1 MTDTTQNLA
10 PIEQARLTL
19 QRMQPEFAAAL
30 PPQIPVE
37 RFIRTTM
44 TAISMQ
50 PDLLQA
56 DRRSLLAA
64 TMKSAQDGLLPDGR
78 EAALVIFR
86 GKSGPAVQY
95 MPMIGGV
102 LKKLRNS
109 GELAS
114 IAAHVVYTNDRFVYT
129 LGDSESILHEPL
141 LDGDRGRPKAVYA
154 IARLK
159 DGSVLREVMT
169 VEGVEKVRAVSRA
182 RDSGPWTQ
190 WWDEMARKTVLRRLA
205 KRLPSS
211 SDDVNRVLDNDDETF
226 DFSQKPAQPAQP
238 TPASPLAALRASI
251 GVEHPAEQIVE
262 QAATQDG
269 EEVSSD

>member
-1 MTDTTQNLA
+1 MTDTTQALA

-56 DRRSLLAA
+56 DRRSLLAS
-64 TMKSAQDGLLPDGR
+64 TMKAAQDGLLPDGR

-86 GKSGPAVQY
+86 GKAGPAVQY
-95 MPMIGGV
+95 MPMIGGI

-114 IAAHVVYTNDRFVYT
+114 IAAHVVYEQDRFVYT
-129 LGDSESILHEPL
+129 LGDNESILHEPL
-141 LDGDRGRPKAVYA
+141 LDGDRGKPKAVYA
-154 IARLK
+154 IARLR

-169 VEGVEKVRAVSRA
+169 ITDVEKVRSVSRA
-182 RDSGPWTQ
+182 RDSGPWVQ

-226 DFSQKPAQPAQP
+226 DFSQKPAQPA
-238 TPASPLAALRASI
+238 PASPLAALRASI
-251 GVEHPAEQIVE
+251 AVEQPAEPIAE
-262 QAATQDG
+262 QAAAQEG
-269 EEVSSD
+269 EEAQP